1 MNESVGF
8 KELPQ
13 SLVIDVLEQTQGI
26 EEELLQSF
34 EDLRIKKE
42 EWRGKLVEKNLLE
55 QDSSLPSV
63 LPPTTCGVDGSYAV
77 ERLLTTDVVVIGAVA
92 VEGFTPP
99 SVERTW
105 PDPKHFV
112 RIATEAHS
120 PDTSTILRA
129 GMIGLELVLAQ
140 NAPHDLVLLDGSFTT
155 PIISFNQWFSNAQ
168 KYAHFKIVKE
178 YLVKK
183 IKKFLDAYHDV
194 LASQRTDRQWV
205 AVPKYTTNREIGS
218 KIGNKSEYPA
228 PYDDRGLLTFVLNA
242 GEYTRPISIQKPS
255 SDWHLKTSTVNGF
268 ITDTDGDE
276 IEKLA
281 NKITQLL
288 PDIYVLYYRP
298 RAYMP
303 ALRLE
308 MNRAIASNQNRLSIV
323 LQGIKDQY
331 GKASI
336 MEPYPLYMADRMVG
350 HLPQVLPTCRHR
362 ISQSLAENY
371 QGNIDDIFVGLHSY
385 RTEPGR

>member
-1 MNESVGF
+1 MNESIGF

-13 SLVIDVLEQTQGI
+13 SLVIDVLEQTQRI
-26 EEELLQSF
+26 EQELLQSF

-42 EWRGKLVEKNLLE
+42 EWRRKLIEKNLLE
-55 QDSSLPSV
+55 YDSNLPPVRS
-63 LPPTTCGVDGSYAV
+63 PTTCGVDGSYAV
-77 ERLLTTDVVVIGAVA
+77 EKLLTTDVVVIGAVA

-99 SVERTW
+99 SEKCHW

-112 RIATEAHS
+112 HLATEAHS

-129 GMIGLELVLAQ
+129 GMIGLELVLAR

-178 YLVKK
+178 YLVEKV
-183 IKKFLDAYHDV
+183 KKFLDAYHDI
-194 LASQRTDRQWV
+194 LAPQRTDRQWV
-205 AVPKYTTNREIGS
+205 AVPKYTTRREIGS
-218 KIGNKSEYPA
+218 QIDDEKGSLA
-228 PYDDRGLLTFVLNA
+228 FYDDRGLLTFVLNA
-242 GEYTRPISIQKPS
+242 GEYTRPISLQKPS
-255 SDWHLKTSTVNGF
+255 SDWHLNFSANDFT
-268 ITDTDGDE
+268 TDIDGHE
-276 IEKLA
+276 IERLA
-281 NKITQLL
+281 NQIEPLL
-288 PDIYVLYYRP
+288 SDIYVLYYRP

-308 MNRAIASNQNRLSIV
+308 INKAIADNKNRLAIV

-350 HLPQVLPTCRHR
+350 HLPQALPTCRHR

>member
-1 MNESVGF
+1 MDA
-8 KELPQ
+8 KTH
-13 SLVIDVLEQTQGI
+13 DVP
-26 EEELLQSF
+26 
-34 EDLRIKKE
+34 RIC
-42 EWRGKLVEKNLLE
+42 V
-55 QDSSLPSV
+55 
-63 LPPTTCGVDGSYAV
+63 
-77 ERLLTTDVVVIGAVA
+77 
-92 VEGFTPP
+92 
-99 SVERTW
+99 
-105 PDPKHFV
+105 H
-112 RIATEAHS
+112 IATETHS

-129 GMIGLELVLAQ
+129 GMIGLELILAQ
-140 NAPHDLVLLDGSFTT
+140 KAPHDLVLLDGSFTT

-168 KYAHFKIVKE
+168 KFAHFKTVKE

-205 AVPKYTTNREIGS
+205 AVPKYTTLREIGIQLDPDAS
-218 KIGNKSEYPA
+218 
-228 PYDDRGLLTFVLNA
+228 YDDRGLLTFVLNA
-242 GEYTRPISIQKPS
+242 GEYTRPISIQESS
-255 SDWHLKTSTVNGF
+255 SDWHLNTSTVNRF
-268 ITDTDGDE
+268 TTDADGYE
-276 IEKLA
+276 IERLA
-281 NKITQLL
+281 NQIEQLL
-288 PDIYVLYYRP
+288 PHVHVLYYRP

-308 MNRAIASNQNRLSIV
+308 VSQAIASNQNRLAIV

-331 GKASI
+331 SKASI

-350 HLPQVLPTCRHR
+350 YLPQVLPTCRHR